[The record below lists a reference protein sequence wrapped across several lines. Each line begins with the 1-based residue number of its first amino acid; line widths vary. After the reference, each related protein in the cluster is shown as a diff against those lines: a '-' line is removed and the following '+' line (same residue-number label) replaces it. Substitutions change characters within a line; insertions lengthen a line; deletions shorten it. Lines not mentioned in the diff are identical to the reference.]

1 MEFHLV
7 REHPRLSRHA
17 PYDHEGCCRSGR
29 RCSPYNACVLVRSR
43 RRRFSIVSQ
52 TLTDRAD
59 LDPVIRS
66 ALYQAL
72 TQLDGQFPAKLA
84 KLKAFI
90 QDYTATSGNLDALLK
105 EQAKDLAPVAQQ
117 VATAWY
123 LGIVG
128 SGKTSKTITYANTLA
143 NAAVADVLTPPSYGF
158 GEVNSWAAKP
168 V

>member
-1 MEFHLV
+1 MSESTPDCPV
-7 REHPRLSRHA
+7 T
-17 PYDHEGCCRSGR
+17 R
-29 RCSPYNACVLVRSR
+29 RTIMKAVAAAAAAAALTTPASSFAAADDD
-43 RRRFSIVSQ
+43 FSIVSQ

>member
-1 MEFHLV
+1 MSEYESTLDCPV
-7 REHPRLSRHA
+7 T
-17 PYDHEGCCRSGR
+17 R
-29 RCSPYNACVLVRSR
+29 RTIMKAVAAAAAAAALTSPASSFAAADDD
-43 RRRFSIVSQ
+43 FSIVSR